1 MMTQEEYVRDAIGLL
16 SQLIATPSTS
26 RNEKDAA
33 DIMEKA
39 LRNYGFTPHREANNV
54 WVISPHF
61 DEQKP
66 TLLLNAHI
74 DTVKPV
80 DSWRRDPFAPTIEGD
95 TLYGLGSND
104 CGGGLCSLL
113 QTFRMLTEKT
123 QNYNLIYLASAEE
136 EVSGKD
142 GISRALPLLPKIDLA
157 IVGEPTGMQPAVA
170 EKGLMVL
177 DVIAHGKSGHA
188 ARNEGVNAI
197 YEALDDMRW
206 IRDYKFEKVSPFLG
220 STKMTLTVVNAG
232 TQHNVIPDT
241 CTMLVD
247 IRTNE
252 FYDNEELYHFICQH
266 LKSEVKA
273 HSFRLKSSRID
284 PEHPLYKV
292 CRFVERK
299 IKYADKSNNFNLA
312 EKFIELTR
320 PPYGLFQSYAGMGML
335 AFAMRP
341 YVNKIFDLNGKP
353 REVQHMVEDVVE
365 VFKSWEDGKISQK
378 VTFRFETPEEGK
390 ISKAFI
396 RVFNLTRFKD
406 ISEISSL
413 KNARWVMTHSFV
425 PEKKYPLWSLKFV
438 SDDVAKPEVKK
449 LVENINTICVEVG
462 SSNPNLLSE
471 TADGIKLYEF
481 ELKNLINDAD
491 NFRKGFLAFLQ
502 TEESVKL
509 NESEFDDAVHY
520 ISTHQQA
527 EVGTWNESEV
537 LNALLKWRVST
548 MPSVPPTPHDH
559 PLPPVP
565 PVTPPPT
572 PFAGQKRQKALDK
585 VDQISD
591 VYQAKNLLHRIVDL
605 GYETIL
611 DTILNN

>member
-1 MMTQEEYVRDAIGLL
+1 MMTQEEYLRDAIGLL

-39 LRNYGFTPHREANNV
+39 LHNYGFTPHREANNV
-54 WVISPHF
+54 WVINPHF

-220 STKMTLTVVNAG
+220 PTKMTLTVVNAG
-232 TQHNVIPDT
+232 TQHNVIPDK

-252 FYDNEELYHFICQH
+252 FYDNEEVYHFICQH

-284 PEHPLYKV
+284 PEHPL
-292 CRFVERK
+292 
-299 IKYADKSNNFNLA
+299 IKKCVA
-312 EKFIELTR
+312 
-320 PPYGLFQSYAGMGML
+320 MGM
-335 AFAMRP
+335 
-341 YVNKIFDLNGKP
+341 KP
-353 REVQHMVEDVVE
+353 FGSPTLSDQALMPFSS
-365 VFKSWEDGKISQK
+365 FKLGPGESSRSHSADE
-378 VTFRFETPEEGK
+378 
-390 ISKAFI
+390 FI
-396 RVFNLTRFKD
+396 R
-406 ISEISSL
+406 ISEI
-413 KNARWVMTHSFV
+413 ADAIA
-425 PEKKYPLWSLKFV
+425 KYKEL
-438 SDDVAKPEVKK
+438 
-449 LVENINTICVEVG
+449 I
-462 SSNPNLLSE
+462 
-471 TADGIKLYEF
+471 DGAAI
-481 ELKNLINDAD
+481 
-491 NFRKGFLAFLQ
+491 
-502 TEESVKL
+502 
-509 NESEFDDAVHY
+509 
-520 ISTHQQA
+520 
-527 EVGTWNESEV
+527 
-537 LNALLKWRVST
+537 
-548 MPSVPPTPHDH
+548 
-559 PLPPVP
+559 
-565 PVTPPPT
+565 
-572 PFAGQKRQKALDK
+572 
-585 VDQISD
+585 
-591 VYQAKNLLHRIVDL
+591 
-605 GYETIL
+605 
-611 DTILNN
+611 